1 MSGISENFWSGR
13 RVLLTGHTGFKGA
26 WLSLWLCSLG
36 AKVCGYALSPAT
48 TPSLF
53 QWAEID
59 RIVDSHLADIRDLER
74 LKEVME
80 AARPEVVFHLA
91 AQALVRHSYDV
102 PVETFATNVMGTVN
116 LLEAVRQVGGV
127 RAVVI
132 VTSDKCYE
140 NNEWLWGYRE
150 PERMGGHDPY
160 SASKGCAEIVTA
172 AYRRSFF
179 GAAGAE
185 GSTAVASARAGNVIG
200 GGDWAADRL
209 VPDIMRA
216 FTAGQPA
223 AIRNPAAVR
232 PWQHVLEPLSGYLL
246 LAKRLATEGPRYA
259 EGWNFGPTAEGEVS
273 VGDVARMLANQWG
286 SGTVTL
292 AEAPHGP
299 HEAHFL
305 KLDSSKARARL
316 GWKPRLPLV
325 DALKLTVEWY
335 RKTSADPTVAR
346 VLTLDQIQRYS
357 AL

>member
-1 MSGISENFWSGR
+1 
-13 RVLLTGHTGFKGA
+13 
-26 WLSLWLCSLG
+26 
-36 AKVCGYALSPAT
+36 
-48 TPSLF
+48 
-53 QWAEID
+53 
-59 RIVDSHLADIRDLER
+59 
-74 LKEVME
+74 
-80 AARPEVVFHLA
+80 
-91 AQALVRHSYDV
+91 
-102 PVETFATNVMGTVN
+102 
-116 LLEAVRQVGGV
+116 
-127 RAVVI
+127 VI

-179 GAAGAE
+179 GAGAAS
-185 GSTAVASARAGNVIG
+185 STAVASARAGNVIG

-216 FTAGQPA
+216 FTAEQPA
-223 AIRNPAAVR
+223 VIRNPAAVR

-246 LAKRLATEGPRYA
+246 LAKRLATEGRTYA
-259 EGWNFGPTAEGEVS
+259 EAWNFGPAAEGEVAA
-273 VGDVARMLANQWG
+273 GEVARSLATAWG
-286 SGTVTL
+286 GGTVTL

-335 RKTSADPTVAR
+335 RATAADPAVALA
-346 VLTLDQIQRYS
+346 LTLDQIRRYS